1 MLKDSIMKFL
11 KLENLVENVT
21 GFVETRIELMKYE
34 LKEDVARVV
43 SKVVLYLAV
52 ALVFTFFLFFISLA
66 IAIKLS
72 GMWGD
77 FWGFATVAFFYIAV
91 GITLFLLRDGISLK
105 LERQLRKTIQNKK

>member
-43 SKVVLYLAV
+43 SKVMLYVVV

-66 IAIKLS
+66 VAIELS
-72 GMWGD
+72 TIWGD
-77 FWGFATVAFFYIAV
+77 FWGFAAVAFFYIAV
-91 GITLFLLRDGISLK
+91 GITLYLLRDGISLK
-105 LERQLRKTIQNKK
+105 VEKQLRKTIQNKK